1 MAVRKLSSRHVR
13 FQLGRT
19 LARAIP
25 GLRDR
30 MPFFDTVKPMIE
42 AGRAQTVSDFQD
54 VKLDP
59 QEAAFAA
66 KLPDAPPDRIE
77 RSIALIAL
85 DNATVLGSTGVVVD
99 ETREELLTP
108 RGARGYATYHDF
120 RPVLSSVVQKPDAAY
135 FNMLGSHQGHRH
147 YFHFL
152 FDRLPRLYYLLN
164 RFELGREPVTVLTNA
179 DLPAFQRDIYRFI
192 QQRFPNVR
200 FEAVPA
206 NERWRLRRLFH
217 IDDYQPIKRTLAD
230 PALLEFVRTLI
241 FDGFDFRPARAGQ
254 RRIYVSRGDTPRRR
268 IANEGEILP
277 MLSRHGFEVIAPGT
291 LGFRDQVVLFSG
303 AEVVAGAHGA
313 GLTNI
318 LFAPDSAK
326 VLEIFPVSKLK
337 NTYFLLSL
345 SLGQTYRAV
354 IGDAGDRKEWFK
366 VDPPMVEGALDALLS
381 PARNSLPT
389 SA

>member
-1 MAVRKLSSRHVR
+1 MAVRKLSSRHMR

-19 LARAIP
+19 LARAVP
-25 GLRDR
+25 GLRSR
-30 MPFFDTVKPMIE
+30 MPFYDTVKPMLE
-42 AGRAQTVSDFQD
+42 AGSAQTVLEFQD
-54 VKLDP
+54 VNLDP

-66 KLPDAPPDRIE
+66 KLPDAPPARIE

-85 DNATVLGSTGVVVD
+85 ENATALGSTGVVVD

-108 RGARGYATYHDF
+108 RGARDYATYHDF
-120 RPVLSSVVQKPDAAY
+120 RPVLSSVVQKPDAVY

-147 YFHFL
+147 YFHFM

-192 QQRFPNVR
+192 QQRFPNIR
-200 FEAVPA
+200 FEAVPP
-206 NERWRLRRLFH
+206 NERWRMRRLFH

-230 PALLEFVRTLI
+230 PGLLEFIRSLI
-241 FDGFDFRPARAGQ
+241 FEGFDIRREPAGH

-268 IANEGEILP
+268 IANEQAILP
-277 MLSRHGFEVIAPGT
+277 ILSRHGFEIVAPGT
-291 LGFRDQVVLFSG
+291 LGFRDQAALFSS
-303 AEVVAGAHGA
+303 AEIVAGAHGA

-318 LFAPDSAK
+318 LFAPHAAK

-354 IGDAGDRKEWFK
+354 IGDAGDRKEWFN
-366 VDPPMVEGALDALLS
+366 VDPSMLESALDALLS
-381 PARNSLPT
+381 PSRMTTPA

>member
-25 GLRDR
+25 GLRGR
-30 MPFFDTVKPMIE
+30 MPFYDTVKPMIE
-42 AGRAQTVSDFQD
+42 AGRAQIVSECQNVNLGPQD
-54 VKLDP
+54 
-59 QEAAFAA
+59 AAFAA
-66 KLPDAPPDRIE
+66 KLPDAPPERIE

-108 RGARGYATYHDF
+108 RGARDYATYHDF

-200 FEAVPA
+200 FEAVPP
-206 NERWRLRRLFH
+206 NERWRMRRLFH

-230 PALLEFVRTLI
+230 PALLDFIRTLV
-241 FDGFDFRPARAGQ
+241 FDGFDMRRAPSGH

-268 IANEGEILP
+268 IANEREILP
-277 MLSRHGFEVIAPGT
+277 ILSKHGFEIIAPGT
-291 LGFRDQVVLFSG
+291 LGFRDQVALFSS

-318 LFAPDSAK
+318 LFAPESAK
-326 VLEIFPVSKLK
+326 VLEIFPVSRLK

-354 IGDAGDRKEWFK
+354 IGDAGDRKEWFT
-366 VDPPMVEGALDALLS
+366 VDPRMVEDTLDALLS
-381 PARNSLPT
+381 SSRQSLP
-389 SA
+389 APA